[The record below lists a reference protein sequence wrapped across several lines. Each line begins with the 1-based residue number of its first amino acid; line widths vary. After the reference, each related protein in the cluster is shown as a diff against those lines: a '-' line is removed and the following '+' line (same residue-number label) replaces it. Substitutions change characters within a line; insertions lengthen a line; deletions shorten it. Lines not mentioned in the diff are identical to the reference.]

1 MPPIKPDA
9 EYDWLEVA
17 TAPACLE
24 WSSAQT
30 KLATDHLDALPQ
42 KKIVEERLRE
52 LLAKEAAPAERQL
65 GGKLFRLQKSA
76 ENPLG
81 VFEVADKNQDGSAG
95 EWRVVIDIGKLSRS
109 EGKSYIFVDFD
120 LQSRVLGG
128 PDATRVLLYLS
139 DGGSD
144 LVETLEVDAVKGGV
158 VPGGFRAGPDRL
170 AVCWLGPEHILIQTS
185 VTNGLKTA
193 AGMPCSTFI
202 WQRGTDIKD
211 AREVYRAPA
220 TDAISLLTSVGPPEN
235 GSAIIN
241 RAIDY
246 TTWAHYSVTLDGK
259 VTELPLPR
267 KQCLLVPPRT
277 TAEHLIVSL
286 VDKATVRGVE
296 VPAGSILACTVD
308 PDVLEDE
315 RVSVVFAPGENE
327 YTPHVV
333 ADGVQA
339 SRSRVCFTA
348 TKDGQERRQL
358 MQWDKASRTW
368 SVLRSEPIDTGSH
381 ISLLGGDYYSEDFV
395 VSETGLLRP
404 TVSWIETEDGGRA
417 DFYTQSAVFDVDKF
431 KLQQLSAISKD
442 GTSVDYVLL
451 SPRDTTTADA
461 GKLPVLVT
469 AYGVMGISMMMR
481 HLDPILGGVSLI
493 PWLESG
499 GALAVALV
507 RGGSEKGPAWHEAA
521 QGVNRQKSYD
531 DFIAVA
537 EKLVSDGITVPK
549 HIGVFGAS
557 GGGLLA
563 AVMAVQRPDLFG
575 AVVADVPMTDM
586 IRFPLLG
593 MGGAWVKEYGDP
605 SDPAMIDAIRAYS
618 PLHNIVNDSPTP
630 YPPQLVTVSTKD
642 DRVGVGHARKFVAKM
657 KDAGAPDI
665 FLHEDGAGGHNVSD
679 SFKNAQL
686 MSRRVAFLINRL
698 QPSA

>member
-1 MPPIKPDA
+1 M
-9 EYDWLEVA
+9 
-17 TAPACLE
+17 
-24 WSSAQT
+24 
-30 KLATDHLDALPQ
+30 
-42 KKIVEERLRE
+42 VEERIQALI
-52 LLAKEAAPAERQL
+52 AQEASPEERQIA
-65 GGKLFRLQKSA
+65 GKLFRLQKSA
-76 ENPLG
+76 TNPLG
-81 VFEVADKNQDGSAG
+81 VFQVADKNADGSAG
-95 EWRVVIDIGKLSRS
+95 LWREVIDIGELSRA

-144 LVETLEVDAVKGGV
+144 LVEVLEVDAVKGGV

-170 AVCWLGPEHILIQTS
+170 AVCWIGTEHILIQTS

-202 WQRGTDIKD
+202 WKRGTDLKD
-211 AREVYRAPA
+211 ARQVYTAPA

-235 GSAIIN
+235 GSAIIT

-246 TTWAHYSVTLDGK
+246 TTWAHYSVVLDGT

-277 TAEHLIVSL
+277 TAEHLVVSL
-286 VDKATVRGVE
+286 VDKAVVRGVE

-308 PDVLEDE
+308 PAVPVDE

-327 YTPHVV
+327 FTPHVV

-339 SRSRVCFTA
+339 SRSRVYFTA
-348 TKDGQERRQL
+348 TKDGLERRQL
-358 MQWDKASRTW
+358 MQWDGKRRVWTELRRT
-368 SVLRSEPIDTGSH
+368 PIAPGAH

-395 VSETGLLRP
+395 VSETGLLLP
-404 TVSWIETEDGGRA
+404 TKSWVETADGSRA
-417 DFYTQSAVFDVDKF
+417 EFYAQPAVFEIDRFQLQRQSAV
-431 KLQQLSAISKD
+431 SKD

-451 SPRDTTTADA
+451 SPRDTASADA
-461 GKLPVLVT
+461 GTLPVLVT

-481 HLDPILGGVSLI
+481 HLDGILGGISLV

-507 RGGSEKGPAWHEAA
+507 RGGSERGPAWHEAA
-521 QGVNRQKSYD
+521 QGTRRQKSYD

-537 EKLVSDGITVPK
+537 EKLVADGITAPQ
-549 HIGVFGAS
+549 HMGVFGAS

-586 IRFPLLG
+586 LRFPLLG

-605 SDPAMIDAIRAYS
+605 SDPAMVDAIRAYS
-618 PLHNIVNDSPTP
+618 PLHNIVNTPAAP

-657 KDAGAPDI
+657 KDAGAPDV
-665 FLHEDGAGGHNVSD
+665 FLHEDSAGGHNVSD
-679 SFKNAQL
+679 SLKNAQL
-686 MSRRVAFLINRL
+686 MSRRIAFLIDRL
-698 QPSA
+698 QPKA